1 MGTRGIFE
9 GKYRDISDDSPGEV
23 VRKIQGQY
31 PGVGRKMLKGHPKS
45 QGLTLQRERTGLS
58 LLRLDP
64 TAVLQDGLTRF
75 AAEFTLCH
83 VLKHKYTKSRKCKQH
98 TVINTLKLTFEV
110 L

>member
-9 GKYRDISDDSPGEV
+9 GKYRDISDDSPEEV

-45 QGLTLQRERTGLS
+45 QGLTLLRERTGLY

-64 TAVLQDGLTRF
+64 TAVLQDGSLDPRPNL
-75 AAEFTLCH
+75 LCAMSSSP
-83 VLKHKYTKSRKCKQH
+83 LAYR
-98 TVINTLKLTFEV
+98 
-110 L
+110 